1 MKGVSEIISIIL
13 IVMIVVSLAGVTW
26 TWYNGIVGT
35 VTEANTN
42 ATSTATSALGTQMR
56 IEAARYDAARRYV
69 NVTIR
74 NIGTVD
80 IDLSKLGNYVDGS
93 YCTTYTPNAGRV
105 TPGET
110 RTIGITNRTPACNNK
125 IVKITL
131 ESGFEDYRTIS
142 CP

>member
-26 TWYNGIVGT
+26 TWYNGIVTT

-56 IEAARYDAARRYV
+56 IEAARYDSVKRLV
-69 NVTIR
+69 NVTMR

-80 IDLSKLGNYVDGS
+80 IDLSKLGTYVDGS
-93 YCTTYTPNAGRV
+93 FCATYTPNTGRL
-105 TPGET
+105 TPGDT
-110 RTIGITNRTPACNNK
+110 RSIGITNTTAACKNK
-125 IVKITL
+125 VVKITL
-131 ESGFEDYRTIS
+131 DSGFEDYRTIS